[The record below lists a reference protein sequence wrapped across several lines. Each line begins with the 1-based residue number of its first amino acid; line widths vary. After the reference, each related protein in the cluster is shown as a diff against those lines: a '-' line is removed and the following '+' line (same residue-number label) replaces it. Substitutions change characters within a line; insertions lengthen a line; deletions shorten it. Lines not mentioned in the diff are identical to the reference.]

1 MAEYGDTTAQLKL
14 PLAPFVKVMS
24 GLIAVTA
31 FVHALLVLAPVGHHH
46 IGVDED
52 QKPDEFSGGAT

>member
-1 MAEYGDTTAQLKL
+1 
-14 PLAPFVKVMS
+14 LAPFVKVMS